1 MHRIE
6 PFPLWL
12 GHSGDLRNPALLFAA
27 EIQAIVDL
35 AANEPFPQLPR
46 DFVYCRFP
54 LLDGEGNDPALLRV
68 VVRAVGE
75 LMSVRIP
82 TILCCSNG
90 LSRTPA
96 IAAAT
101 IGIADQSSLDAALIR
116 VASQVRHDVS
126 PALWRDLKDALAG
139 SALPL

>member
-12 GHSGDLRNPALLFAA
+12 GHAGNLRNPALLFAS
-27 EIQAIVDL
+27 EIRAIVDL

-46 DFVYCRFP
+46 EFVYCRFP

-75 LMSVRIP
+75 LMSVGIP
-82 TILCCSNG
+82 TIVCCSNG
-90 LSRTPA
+90 VSRSPA

-101 IGIADQSSLDAALIR
+101 IGLADRLSLDAALIR
-116 VASQVRHDVS
+116 VAAHVRHDVS
-126 PALWRDLKDALAG
+126 PTFWRDLKVALAG
-139 SALPL
+139 QISP